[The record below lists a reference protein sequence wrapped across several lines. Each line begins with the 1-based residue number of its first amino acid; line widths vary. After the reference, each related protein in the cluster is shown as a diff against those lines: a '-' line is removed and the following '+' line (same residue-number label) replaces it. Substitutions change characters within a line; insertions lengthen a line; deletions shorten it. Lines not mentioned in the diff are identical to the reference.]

1 MPTAGA
7 GYGFTGVE
15 GLARGK
21 AVVANPFVVVIV
33 VVAAALAGPEVVRG
47 GELGWATI
55 VDGLEL

>member
-7 GYGFTGVE
+7 GCGFTGVE

-33 VVAAALAGPEVVRG
+33 VVAAALAGPAVVRG
-47 GELGWATI
+47 GELGWASI